1 MIRGR
6 GVIYDYACVNY
17 FYFSVFMFFLLIAG
31 AVVLLMFLSSKIE
44 DKIKNKKLASKL
56 FSWLIVILVI
66 GVIIAA
72 ATDKIPVFTEL
83 IGVD

>member
-1 MIRGR
+1 MITLAL
-6 GVIYDYACVNY
+6 IIFIFQYLW
-17 FYFSVFMFFLLIAG
+17 FFLLIAG
-31 AVVLLMFLSSKIE
+31 AVILLMFLSSKIE

>member
-1 MIRGR
+1 M
-6 GVIYDYACVNY
+6 IYDYACVNY
-17 FYFSVFMFFLLIAG
+17 FYFSVFMVFLLIAG

>member
-1 MIRGR
+1 MITLAL
-6 GVIYDYACVNY
+6 IIFIFQYLW
-17 FYFSVFMFFLLIAG
+17 FFLLIAG

-56 FSWLIVILVI
+56 FSWLIVILVV

>member
-1 MIRGR
+1 MITLAL
-6 GVIYDYACVNY
+6 IIFQYLW
-17 FYFSVFMFFLLIAG
+17 FFLLIAG

>member
-1 MIRGR
+1 MITLAL
-6 GVIYDYACVNY
+6 IIFIFQYLC
-17 FYFSVFMFFLLIAG
+17 FFLLIAG

>member
-1 MIRGR
+1 MITLAL
-6 GVIYDYACVNY
+6 IIFIFQYLW
-17 FYFSVFMFFLLIAG
+17 FFLLIAG

>member
-1 MIRGR
+1 MITLAL
-6 GVIYDYACVNY
+6 IIFIFQYLW
-17 FYFSVFMFFLLIAG
+17 FFLLIAG

-72 ATDKIPVFTEL
+72 ATDKIPAFTEL

>member
-1 MIRGR
+1 M
-6 GVIYDYACVNY
+6 V
-17 FYFSVFMFFLLIAG
+17 FLLIAG